1 MAHSFDVSL
10 KSLFQDAHGIVSK
23 LLFGGPVVEWL
34 DAEQPKVTNRRG
46 DVLAKTSDGRL
57 HHVEFQTRN
66 DPEMPFRML
75 EYYVGYRR
83 RWRDHIEQVLL
94 YAGKEPL
101 RMKDVFQSPTTRHA
115 YRIVNV
121 RELDG
126 EPLLLSSDWRDNAL
140 ALLTGADRERVIQF
154 ALTRLSKLKGQQRT
168 NAKATFVL
176 ISGIIG
182 IEDEIRRRL
191 DIGMTIDL
199 MQNKVFRPILEEA
212 MEEGGRKAMVSTLC
226 TLLEKRFGKLAPRAR
241 KQIRNADRATLERW
255 IVRVGDAP
263 SVSEVFQ

>member
-10 KSLFQDAHGIVSK
+10 KSLFQDANGIVSR

-126 EPLLLSSDWRDNAL
+126 EPLLLSGDWRDNAL

-154 ALTRLSKLKGQQRT
+154 AFIHLGKLKGQQRT

-176 ISGIIG
+176 IS
-182 IEDEIRRRL
+182 
-191 DIGMTIDL
+191 
-199 MQNKVFRPILEEA
+199 A
-212 MEEGGRKAMVSTLC
+212 
-226 TLLEKRFGKLAPRAR
+226 
-241 KQIRNADRATLERW
+241 
-255 IVRVGDAP
+255 
-263 SVSEVFQ
+263 